1 MEFTNNGAEI
11 MRKQTGQLLF
21 LGLCILMTIA
31 SATESSDEKEK
42 ADPEK
47 VEYAKGSVCG
57 YCEYC
62 KVPILYMRT
71 NDRDLISENTYKHYI
86 YRKARNEVVF
96 FLFFLQFCQLCEK
109 DCPCETS
116 PTKPNCKM
124 CKVGSSTNIQHG
136 HKVISVELSRWN

>member
-1 MEFTNNGAEI
+1 MSLIPEIQYPEKEARGTRHTTTLWILDAVLEFTNNGAEI
-11 MRKQTGQLLF
+11 MRMQIGQLLF

-62 KVPILYMRT
+62 KVPIYMRT
-71 NDRDLISENTYKHYI
+71 NDRDLIEYPHKHYI
-86 YRKARNEVVF
+86 YRKARNEVVLLI
-96 FLFFLQFCQLCEK
+96 FLTVLPAL
-109 DCPCETS
+109 
-116 PTKPNCKM
+116 
-124 CKVGSSTNIQHG
+124 
-136 HKVISVELSRWN
+136 

>member
-1 MEFTNNGAEI
+1 MSLIPEIQYPEKEARGTRHTTTLWILDAVLELTNNGAEI
-11 MRKQTGQLLF
+11 MRMQIGQLLF

-62 KVPILYMRT
+62 KVPIYMLT
-71 NDRDLISENTYKHYI
+71 NGRDLISEYIHKHYI
-86 YRKARNEVVF
+86 YRKARNEVVLLI
-96 FLFFLQFCQLCEK
+96 FLTVLPAL
-109 DCPCETS
+109 
-116 PTKPNCKM
+116 
-124 CKVGSSTNIQHG
+124 
-136 HKVISVELSRWN
+136 

>member
-1 MEFTNNGAEI
+1 MFLIPEIQYPEKEARGTRHTTTLWILDAVLEFTNNGAEI
-11 MRKQTGQLLF
+11 MRMQIGQLLF

-62 KVPILYMRT
+62 KVPIYMRT
-71 NDRDLISENTYKHYI
+71 NDRDLISEYIHKHYI
-86 YRKARNEVVF
+86 YRKARNEVVLLI
-96 FLFFLQFCQLCEK
+96 FLTVLPAL
-109 DCPCETS
+109 
-116 PTKPNCKM
+116 
-124 CKVGSSTNIQHG
+124 
-136 HKVISVELSRWN
+136 

>member
-1 MEFTNNGAEI
+1 MSLIPEIQYPEKEARGTRHTTTLWILDAVLELTNNGAEI
-11 MRKQTGQLLF
+11 MRMQIGQLLF

-62 KVPILYMRT
+62 KVPIYMLT
-71 NDRDLISENTYKHYI
+71 NERDLISEYIHKHYI
-86 YRKARNEVVF
+86 YRKARNEVVLLI
-96 FLFFLQFCQLCEK
+96 FLTVLPAL
-109 DCPCETS
+109 
-116 PTKPNCKM
+116 
-124 CKVGSSTNIQHG
+124 
-136 HKVISVELSRWN
+136 

>member
-11 MRKQTGQLLF
+11 MRMQTGQLLF

-62 KVPILYMRT
+62 KVPIYLRT
-71 NDRDLISENTYKHYI
+71 YDRDLISEYTHKHYI
-86 YRKARNEVVF
+86 CRKARNEVF
-96 FLFFLQFCQLCEK
+96 FIDFFFSSVSFVKKTVLVKPAQQNPTVKCARWVLLQKCGI
-109 DCPCETS
+109 
-116 PTKPNCKM
+116 
-124 CKVGSSTNIQHG
+124 V
-136 HKVISVELSRWN
+136 

>member
-1 MEFTNNGAEI
+1 MSLIPEIQYPEKEARGTRHTTTLWILDAVLELTNNGAEI
-11 MRKQTGQLLF
+11 MRMQIGQLLF

-62 KVPILYMRT
+62 KVPIYMLT
-71 NDRDLISENTYKHYI
+71 NDRDLISEYIHKHYI
-86 YRKARNEVVF
+86 YRKARNEVVLLI
-96 FLFFLQFCQLCEK
+96 FLTVLPAL
-109 DCPCETS
+109 
-116 PTKPNCKM
+116 
-124 CKVGSSTNIQHG
+124 
-136 HKVISVELSRWN
+136 

>member
-1 MEFTNNGAEI
+1 MSLIPEIQYPEKEARGTRHTTTLWILDAVLEFTNNGADI
-11 MRKQTGQLLF
+11 MRMQIGQLLF

-62 KVPILYMRT
+62 KVPIYMRA
-71 NDRDLISENTYKHYI
+71 NGRDLISEYIHKHYI
-86 YRKARNEVVF
+86 YRKARNEVVLLI
-96 FLFFLQFCQLCEK
+96 FLTVLPAL
-109 DCPCETS
+109 
-116 PTKPNCKM
+116 
-124 CKVGSSTNIQHG
+124 
-136 HKVISVELSRWN
+136 

>member
-11 MRKQTGQLLF
+11 MRMQTGQLLF

-62 KVPILYMRT
+62 K
-71 NDRDLISENTYKHYI
+71 
-86 YRKARNEVVF
+86 
-96 FLFFLQFCQLCEK
+96 FCQLCEK

-124 CKVGSSTNIQHG
+124 CKYCKFCYLCSGVCDTICQPGGMIDKVSAAIVNALPSHDPDEINKDIKSVDDWIQ
-136 HKVISVELSRWN
+136 KNKDEL

>member
-11 MRKQTGQLLF
+11 MGMQTGQLLF

-71 NDRDLISENTYKHYI
+71 NDRDLISEYTHKHYI
-86 YRKARNEVVF
+86 YRKARNEVVLLI
-96 FLFFLQFCQLCEK
+96 FLTVLPAL
-109 DCPCETS
+109 
-116 PTKPNCKM
+116 
-124 CKVGSSTNIQHG
+124 
-136 HKVISVELSRWN
+136 

>member
-11 MRKQTGQLLF
+11 MRMQTGQLLF
-21 LGLCILMTIA
+21 LGLSLLMTIA

-62 KVPILYMRT
+62 KVPIYLRT
-71 NDRDLISENTYKHYI
+71 YDRDLISEYTHKHYI
-86 YRKARNEVVF
+86 CRKARNEVF
-96 FLFFLQFCQLCEK
+96 FIDFFFSSVSFVKKTVLVKPAQRNPTVKCARWVLLQKCGI
-109 DCPCETS
+109 
-116 PTKPNCKM
+116 
-124 CKVGSSTNIQHG
+124 V
-136 HKVISVELSRWN
+136 

>member
-11 MRKQTGQLLF
+11 MRMQTGQLLF
-21 LGLCILMTIA
+21 LGLSLLMTIA

-62 KVPILYMRT
+62 KVPIYMRT
-71 NDRDLISENTYKHYI
+71 NDRDLISEYTHKHYI
-86 YRKARNEVVF
+86 CRKARNEVFLLIF
-96 FLFFLQFCQLCEK
+96 F
-109 DCPCETS
+109 
-116 PTKPNCKM
+116 
-124 CKVGSSTNIQHG
+124 
-136 HKVISVELSRWN
+136 SVLSAL

>member
-1 MEFTNNGAEI
+1 MSLIPEIQYPEKEALGTRHTTTLWILDAVLEFTNNGAEI
-11 MRKQTGQLLF
+11 MRMQIGQLLF

-62 KVPILYMRT
+62 KVPIYMLT
-71 NDRDLISENTYKHYI
+71 NDRDLISEYIHKHYI
-86 YRKARNEVVF
+86 YRKARNEVVLLI
-96 FLFFLQFCQLCEK
+96 FLTVLPAL
-109 DCPCETS
+109 
-116 PTKPNCKM
+116 
-124 CKVGSSTNIQHG
+124 
-136 HKVISVELSRWN
+136 

>member
-1 MEFTNNGAEI
+1 MLEFTNNGAEI
-11 MRKQTGQLLF
+11 MRMQTGQLLF
-21 LGLCILMTIA
+21 LGLSLLMTIA

-62 KVPILYMRT
+62 KVPIYLRT
-71 NDRDLISENTYKHYI
+71 YDRELISEYTHKHYI
-86 YRKARNEVVF
+86 CRKARNEVF
-96 FLFFLQFCQLCEK
+96 FIDFFFQFCELCEK

-124 CKVGSSTNIQHG
+124 CKVGSST
-136 HKVISVELSRWN
+136 KMWNCLDGIKLPKALP

>member
-1 MEFTNNGAEI
+1 MLEFTNNGAEI
-11 MRKQTGQLLF
+11 MRMQTGQLLF

-62 KVPILYMRT
+62 KVPIYMQT
-71 NDRDLISENTYKHYI
+71 NDRDLIFEYPHKHYI
-86 YRKARNEVVF
+86 YRKARNEVVLLI
-96 FLFFLQFCQLCEK
+96 FLTVLPAL
-109 DCPCETS
+109 
-116 PTKPNCKM
+116 
-124 CKVGSSTNIQHG
+124 
-136 HKVISVELSRWN
+136 

>member
-1 MEFTNNGAEI
+1 MDAVLEFTNNGAEI
-11 MRKQTGQLLF
+11 MRMQTGQLLF

-62 KVPILYMRT
+62 KVPIYMLT
-71 NDRDLISENTYKHYI
+71 NERDLISEYIHKHYI
-86 YRKARNEVVF
+86 YRKARNEVVLLI
-96 FLFFLQFCQLCEK
+96 FLTVLPAL
-109 DCPCETS
+109 
-116 PTKPNCKM
+116 
-124 CKVGSSTNIQHG
+124 
-136 HKVISVELSRWN
+136 

>member
-1 MEFTNNGAEI
+1 MSLIPEIQYPEKEARGTRHTTTLWILDAVLELTNNGAEI
-11 MRKQTGQLLF
+11 MRIQIGQLLF

-62 KVPILYMRT
+62 KVPIYMLT
-71 NDRDLISENTYKHYI
+71 NDRDLISEYIHKHYI
-86 YRKARNEVVF
+86 YRKARNEVVLLI
-96 FLFFLQFCQLCEK
+96 FLTVLPAL
-109 DCPCETS
+109 
-116 PTKPNCKM
+116 
-124 CKVGSSTNIQHG
+124 
-136 HKVISVELSRWN
+136 

>member
-1 MEFTNNGAEI
+1 MSLIPEIQYPEKEARGTRHTTTLWILDAVLELTNNGAEI
-11 MRKQTGQLLF
+11 MRMQIGQLLF

-62 KVPILYMRT
+62 KVPIYMQT
-71 NDRDLISENTYKHYI
+71 SDRDLIFEYPHKHYI
-86 YRKARNEVVF
+86 YRKARNEVVLLI
-96 FLFFLQFCQLCEK
+96 FLTVLPAL
-109 DCPCETS
+109 
-116 PTKPNCKM
+116 
-124 CKVGSSTNIQHG
+124 
-136 HKVISVELSRWN
+136 